1 MTERNDPRRDQ
12 GTPGG
17 LGGPEVTPDGGMVLD
32 DGRVQFAPRESDT
45 PGPFVGR
52 GPRGSYPVGDVIAD
66 QVCAL
71 MTEAGG
77 VDASSI
83 DVHVHG
89 DEVTLEGVVGSEALL
104 TRTADGSLLV
114 NGDPVIQQAEFP
126 GGVIVLVTMTG
137 VALAHRNELE
147 QRPLAVA

>member
-52 GPRGSYPVGDVIAD
+52 GPRGSYPAGNVIAD

-83 DVHVHG
+83 DVHVRG
-89 DEVTLEGVVGSEALL
+89 DEVTLEGVVGSEEERRL
-104 TRTADGSLLV
+104 
-114 NGDPVIQQAEFP
+114 AEN
-126 GGVIVLVTMTG
+126 
-137 VALAHRNELE
+137 VALAVSTVR
-147 QRPLAVA
+147 AVHNQLRVEGT